1 MRYDGVSKDKMYVYS
16 LSLFFFIHETDAV
29 LNSRTLKIMKAQ
41 TPAIKK
47 PTDLTQWVQ
56 LSYIQHETYIT
67 EK

>member
-1 MRYDGVSKDKMYVYS
+1 MRYDGANKDKMYVYS
-16 LSLFFFIHETDAV
+16 LSLFFIHETDAV

-56 LSYIQHETYIT
+56 LSYIQQNLCY
-67 EK
+67 